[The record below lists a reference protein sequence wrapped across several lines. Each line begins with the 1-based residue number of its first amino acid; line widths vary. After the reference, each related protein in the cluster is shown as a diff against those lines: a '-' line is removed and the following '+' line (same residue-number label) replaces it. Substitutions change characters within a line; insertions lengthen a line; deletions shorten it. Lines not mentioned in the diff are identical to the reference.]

1 MLVTIFTSSFLKLFF
16 CPPIGIEFDI
26 LNLLSL
32 PSLLLLVLVFY
43 CCLTNCHR
51 LTDWKNNI
59 VLSYHSAGH
68 NPGWGAHWV
77 ICLVSQSWNQ
87 GVSWLS
93 SYPEALGLW
102 GGAHSSCWQ
111 TLVPGT
117 EVPVF
122 LLAVSQGISSALRGC
137 SQVPSTRRCS
147 LALQIQQQNTPI
159 LSDLCNFKTLCFDY
173 SYND

>member
-1 MLVTIFTSSFLKLFF
+1 ML
-16 CPPIGIEFDI
+16 IGIEFYI
-26 LNLLSL
+26 LSLLFL

-43 CCLTNCHR
+43 CCLTNYHR

-59 VLSYHSAGH
+59 VLSHHSAGH

-93 SYPEALGLW
+93 SYPEALGLC

-111 TLVPGT
+111 TLVPGQRSLFFCWLWARAQAQIW
-117 EVPVF
+117 EAALRF
-122 LLAVSQGISSALRGC
+122 LLPEDA
-137 SQVPSTRRCS
+137 PSLFRFSNKIPLSCQIFATSRLCVLITAIMTR
-147 LALQIQQQNTPI
+147 QKQNNINKRP
-159 LSDLCNFKTLCFDY
+159 LCF
-173 SYND
+173 